1 MDMKFPRYIFT
12 IGGAGKDLMFSMLKK
27 EWIVREILRPKLTP
41 TVVDIT
47 IIDTATEEENRDNET
62 IKSIEKN
69 IDKIS
74 AEYGSGLTD
83 PSLELGRIR
92 IAYELLTSKMTLTTP
107 SSLVGIGQEIKN
119 ARLAKVWWI
128 NDPEMLGVDWLDK
141 VMDHENIKHL
151 DFSKGV
157 YRKRAISKAIYFKAL
172 SENLFKPNVLKNDQV
187 AIIAGLGGGTGSG
200 ISIDLAQRIKTIQPM
215 ANVTLFGI
223 LSTIEESDDEK
234 SNNFAMLT
242 ELEYTFLN
250 KNKNLFKN
258 VVLVPIEKTK
268 YPGKLKT
275 THAHQKL
282 LEEFDKTFAYVFIS
296 YHNTGPGERLFSN
309 LQDYAPFIIATSQL
323 VHYNIDAIKK
333 FKEQLVNVLKDKEKS
348 FEDEEKIYGIADTI
362 EEFYSGGDAKL
373 FDQDEIFIADRFSKF
388 ETVMNHKIFDDLK
401 YEGVT
406 QLKKAVEAGIT
417 IADMESVSTHHDMSG
432 NGIDVGIGGSGV
444 SGNITGTGIV
454 GKSSLET
461 RIASIATQVQNF
473 PALTY
478 KDDIDPILY
487 NILKKDIEMIKKRV
501 SVVKSI
507 NKINDIGDSKIKLA
521 LKSVIKNDQF
531 NLGLGQQQISKEI
544 SQLTEKQKQTEV
556 RTKEWMQANVKNTT
570 RLNVID
576 ELYMDW
582 SKNLIYIKNGL
593 AEYATRLN
601 SVTKNKDISAIEIL
615 DAEKILGKMYQ
626 DMLDKVGIEFKDKS
640 AILESM
646 TYLKELRRNQ
656 LEAGK
661 DVKMI
666 HRLIGKARS
675 VKQKIKNEIDRIT
688 TEIDRRKIFKVKDDG
703 TFVCI
708 YAPDME
714 DNVNKIKD
722 EIIVKM
728 IASAKELFP
737 DISNDSVQNIKDA
750 LKDYNKRKKVVIE
763 DQVGISE
770 RLVLL
775 KAFESRLNVIA
786 PIMARYSNNI
796 KEYHGFIDNME
807 SNVEKMRNEKKK
819 TIYVTEAQPK
829 NLFRIM
835 AEEMDIN
842 GMIKNAQEMTNL
854 KSCLND
860 GLTRT
865 LDNNYNVLSL
875 SKIETSSGTKVWN
888 KTRVMSSLVTV
899 ANIGPNDINAE
910 RQIRDTFN
918 PGGYAD
924 WVCGWSDP
932 WEVGIVLFIAGVP
945 LDNIKNVVDSKEGY
959 YVKYKGQQPKT
970 FFYHSLMLEEGNLVK
985 RKNVL
990 NLESENEK
998 LLLLQGDEEVRK
1010 LYSDNHE
1017 IVSIKTCL

>member
-27 EWIVREILRPKLTP
+27 EWIVKEILRPKPTP

-47 IIDTATEEENRDNET
+47 VIDTATEEENEVSET
-62 IKSIEKN
+62 IKEIEKN
-69 IDKIS
+69 IDRIS
-74 AEYGSGLTD
+74 GEYGSSLTD

-92 IAYELLTSKMTLTTP
+92 ISYELLTSKMTLTTP

-119 ARLAKVWWI
+119 AKLANVWWI
-128 NDPEMLGVDWLDK
+128 NDPEMLGNDWLDK

-172 SENLFKPNVLKNDQV
+172 SENLFKPNVLRNDQV

-200 ISIDLAQRIKTIQPM
+200 ISIDLAKRIKTIQPM

-309 LQDYAPFIIATSQL
+309 LPDYAPFIIATSQL
-323 VHYNIDAIKK
+323 VHYNIDAIKR
-333 FKEQLVNVLKDKEKS
+333 FKEQLVNVLKGKEKS
-348 FEDEEKIYGIADTI
+348 FEDEEKIYGIAETI
-362 EEFYSGGDAKL
+362 DEFYNNGDAKL
-373 FDQDEIFIADRFSKF
+373 FEQDEIFIADRFSKF
-388 ETVMNHKIFDDLK
+388 EVVMNHKIFDDLR
-401 YEGVT
+401 YESVS
-406 QLKKAVEAGIT
+406 QLKKAVDAGIA
-417 IADMESVSTHHDMSG
+417 IANMESVSTAHSDPG
-432 NGIDVGIGGSGV
+432 GVGRAE
-444 SGNITGTGIV
+444 NTN
-454 GKSSLET
+454 SSNLEM
-461 RIASIATQVQNF
+461 RIASIASQVQNF
-473 PALTY
+473 PATTY

-521 LKSVIKNDQF
+521 LKSIIKNDQF
-531 NLGLGQQQISKEI
+531 SLGLGQQQISKEI
-544 SQLTEKQKQTEV
+544 SQLSEVQRQTEIK
-556 RTKEWMQANVKNTT
+556 TKEWKQTNIKDID
-570 RLNVID
+570 RLNTID

-593 AEYATRLN
+593 SEYATRLN
-601 SVTKNKDISAIEIL
+601 SVARGKDINTIDIL
-615 DAEKILGKMYQ
+615 DAEKILDKMYQ
-626 DMLDKVGIEFKDKS
+626 DMLNKIDVEFKDKS
-640 AILESM
+640 TILESI

-656 LEAGK
+656 LEAAK

-666 HRLIGKARS
+666 HRLTGKARS
-675 VKQKIKNEIDRIT
+675 VKQKIKNEVDRIT
-688 TEIDRRKIFKVKDDG
+688 VEIDRRKVFKVKEDG
-703 TFVCI
+703 TFVSI
-708 YAPDME
+708 YSPDIE
-714 DNVNKIKD
+714 DKINKLKD
-722 EIIVKM
+722 DVIGKM
-728 IASAKELFP
+728 ISSVKGLFP
-737 DISNDSVQNIKDA
+737 NISNDAILNIKND
-750 LKDYNKRKKVVIE
+750 LKDYSKRKSVIIE
-763 DQVGISE
+763 DQLGVSA
-770 RLVLL
+770 RLVIL
-775 KAFESRLNVIA
+775 KAFEARLNAIA
-786 PIMARYSNNI
+786 PVMARYSNNI

-865 LDNNYNVLSL
+865 LDNNYNVLAL
-875 SKIETSSGTKVWN
+875 SKIETNSGTKVWN

-910 RQIRDTFN
+910 KQIRDTFN

-959 YVKYKGQQPKT
+959 YVRYKSQEPKT
-970 FFYHSLMLEEGNLVK
+970 FFYHSLMLEEGNLVR

-990 NLESENEK
+990 NLESEDEK
-998 LLLLQGDEEVRK
+998 LLLLQGEEEVRK
-1010 LYSDNHE
+1010 LCSDNHE
-1017 IVSIKTCL
+1017 IVPIKDCL